1 MKIETYKKI
10 VKAAGIEAGDLVL
23 VQYWMEDTFSDD
35 VAFLQAEI
43 AAAGATPV
51 MVVQNLK
58 ISQLINENVTENTYG
73 DKFFKLY
80 EDADVVIDLMER
92 PIGVLTKPLEP
103 SKMQLLG
110 GYMGRLFQTC
120 ATKKKMLQLRVPT
133 ETMAGKEGL
142 EAEDYKARMEAAMDI
157 DYDALRAECEALKA
171 TTEKNSGVTIKT
183 GDGKYE
189 LNMEFGD
196 RKWDIDAGDGDIPC
210 GEISIAPVENK
221 TNGEVY
227 FEKIYLPDAENP
239 GIKHDFD
246 KVVLSIKD
254 GVIESSDN
262 DDLNKL
268 LESYG
273 KENSTVC
280 ELGIGMNPGV
290 TSLCGCAV
298 LDEKMIGTFH
308 LGIGDNTMFGGENEA
323 DFHNDLVGVGDLCWL

>member
-1 MKIETYKKI
+1 MKMDIYKKI
-10 VKAAGIEAGDLVL
+10 VKAAGIMTGDMVL
-23 VQYWMEDTFSDD
+23 IQYWMEESFSDD

-58 ISQLINENVTENTYG
+58 ISQMINENATENTYG

-92 PIGVLTKPLEP
+92 PVGVLTKPLEP
-103 SKMQLLG
+103 EKMQLLG
-110 GYMGRLFQTC
+110 QYMGRLFQTC
-120 ATKKKMLQLRVPT
+120 ATRRKMLQLRVPT
-133 ETMAGKEGL
+133 KTMAEKEGL
-142 EAEDYKARMEAAMDI
+142 SFEEYRERMEAALDI
-157 DYDALRAECEALKA
+157 DYDALKDECEKLKA
-171 TTEKNSGVTIKT
+171 VTEKHSGVTIMT
-183 GDGKYE
+183 GDGKYA
-189 LNMEFGD
+189 LDMAFGD
-196 RKWDIDAGDGDIPC
+196 RQWSVDAGDGDIPC
-210 GEISIAPVENK
+210 GEISVAPVENE
-221 TNGEVY
+221 TNGEVF

-239 GIKHDFD
+239 RIRHDFY
-246 KVVLSIKD
+246 KVVLTVKN

-262 DDLNKL
+262 DDFNKL

-273 KENSTVC
+273 KENSTMC

-308 LGIGDNTMFGGENEA
+308 IGIGDNTMFGGENEA
-323 DFHNDLVGVGDLCWL
+323 DFHNDLVGVGELNWK